1 MRKRRAII
9 VGLGCLALVFSTT
22 ACGKEAEYSGQT
34 VENQEGTGDEKK
46 DGFGA
51 FESETLDGEKVTE
64 EIFQQADLTMVN
76 IWATFCGPCIQEM
89 PDLAQLSEEYQ
100 DKGVQIIGLI
110 GDVGEAGN
118 ETAAVIIEETGADY
132 THIVASPG
140 LQLGILNRISAYPT
154 TVFVNKEGEFVD
166 KAYAGARDKAAW
178 AEIIDQLL

>member
-1 MRKRRAII
+1 M
-9 VGLGCLALVFSTT
+9 
-22 ACGKEAEYSGQT
+22 
-34 VENQEGTGDEKK
+34 ENQEETGDEKK

-110 GDVGEAGN
+110 GD
-118 ETAAVIIEETGADY
+118 Y
-132 THIVASPG
+132 
-140 LQLGILNRISAYPT
+140 R
-154 TVFVNKEGEFVD
+154 
-166 KAYAGARDKAAW
+166 RDGS
-178 AEIIDQLL
+178 

>member
-22 ACGKEAEYSGQT
+22 ACRKEAENSGQT
-34 VENQEGTGDEKK
+34 VENQEETGDEKK

-89 PDLAQLSEEYQ
+89 PDLAQLSEE
-100 DKGVQIIGLI
+100 
-110 GDVGEAGN
+110 
-118 ETAAVIIEETGADY
+118 
-132 THIVASPG
+132 
-140 LQLGILNRISAYPT
+140 
-154 TVFVNKEGEFVD
+154 
-166 KAYAGARDKAAW
+166 
-178 AEIIDQLL
+178 

>member
-1 MRKRRAII
+1 ME
-9 VGLGCLALVFSTT
+9 
-22 ACGKEAEYSGQT
+22 KEAENSGQT
-34 VENQEGTGDEKK
+34 VENQEETGDEKK